1 MLVREGNKIRVL
13 LDPVFEADKKEGSDD
28 KITIKKGDIED
39 ILRKVSLGLQ
49 NKFQSELSSSKKDKE
64 ESYYSYRNEIFGLS
78 KKERVEKWLGN
89 ITKEIQNVLN
99 TNNFSD
105 KKPIYSS
112 GSYSFSFGLVD
123 DDGRLE
129 SSTINAIDGYIKVV
143 SKIPSVIE
151 SSQKESKVNSAV
163 LDKVKAA
170 LRKHV
175 SVNQFILFFA
185 ITRVEN
191 GESDNAVLTL
201 GVTSSEKNMSG
212 VKGVKVGV
220 VQSET
225 LYRYEMSSVSV
236 DLNKVVELEL
246 DVPTYFE
253 KLLQLRN
260 KKKFKGNSKIASS
273 VSKLTF
279 LRNKYKVAKSNSKK
293 DDKFNSIIKQ
303 IEKEGGYNNVDPRD
317 DMSDKDLEK
326 YIPSLVDNIF
336 DDDLDKLREKIGDE
350 KFKNLANDQREAESL
365 SAKHVIELL
374 KYIKS
379 GVYDGN
385 FLKMY
390 NDNIENIRK
399 KSSGTKSKNSLFKA
413 HKGSRGSDDATVS
426 TKEPEKTKVTAK
438 TKVAQKTVVR

>member
-13 LDPVFEADKKEGSDD
+13 LDPVFEADKKEDSDD
-28 KITIKKGDIED
+28 KITIKKGDIEN
-39 ILRKVSLGLQ
+39 ILRKVSVGLQ

-64 ESYYSYRNEIFGLS
+64 ESYYGYRNEIFGLS

-151 SSQKESKVNSAV
+151 SSQKEIKVNSAV

-212 VKGVKVGV
+212 VKGVKIGA

-225 LYRYEMSSVSV
+225 LYHYEMSSVSV

-260 KKKFKGNSKIASS
+260 KKKFKGNSKSASS

-279 LRNKYKVAKSNSKK
+279 LRNKYKVAKSNPKK

-317 DMSDKDLEK
+317 DISDKDLEK

-336 DDDLDKLREKIGDE
+336 DDDLDKLREKIGDD

-379 GVYDGN
+379 GAYDGN

-390 NDNIENIRK
+390 NDNIESIRK